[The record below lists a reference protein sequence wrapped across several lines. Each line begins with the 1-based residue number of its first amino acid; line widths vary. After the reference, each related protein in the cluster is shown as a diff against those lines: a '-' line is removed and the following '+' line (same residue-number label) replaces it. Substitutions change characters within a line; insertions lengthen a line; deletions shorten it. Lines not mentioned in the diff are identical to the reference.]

1 MTPRLT
7 IIVPA
12 FNEADRLPAGMG
24 RFDAAV
30 ADGAVRLNE
39 TEVVLID
46 DGSTDDTAAV
56 ARRLLAPLP
65 HHRVISLPANGG
77 KGAAVRTGVALARG
91 PYVAY
96 MDADMAIDPRAVPS
110 LLDAL
115 RSSEAAIGSR
125 ALAHSMVDGTYAVRA
140 VMGRMFNRL
149 VTTGTGLGLQD
160 TQCGFKAFRTP
171 VARLLFHLVGIDRFA
186 FDVELLERAR
196 RLGLRITE
204 VPVHWKNVPGSTV
217 HPLHDSLSML
227 ADVYRSRYGFLPT
240 LPVPAVIV
248 RDGSGALGGGTLGG
262 SALGGGAVGAA
273 PAGALAARVG
283 QGGGRLPGRRAGAP
297 GGAGAVGDGAVAPG
311 RAGRRGHRVLGPPGR
326 VPLAGSDPSLPHPRR
341 PGRPRHPVGAAAG
354 GHGSL
359 GSGLRSSAVRWPR

>member
-56 ARRLLAPLP
+56 ARRLLAALP

-273 PAGALAARVG
+273 PAGALAERVG
-283 QGGGRLPGRRAGAP
+283 KVVADSLDGAP
-297 GGAGAVGDGAVAPG
+297 
-311 RAGRRGHRVLGPPGR
+311 
-326 VPLAGSDPSLPHPRR
+326 VPLVGRGPSVTVLLPLVEPAD
-341 PGRPRHPVGAAAG
+341 VATVF
-354 GHGSL
+354 
-359 GSGLRSSAVRWPR
+359 SGLRAEFPSLEVTRRSLTLDGLAALGTLSGQLQAATDPSGVD

>member
-30 ADGAVRLNE
+30 ADGAVRLDE

-46 DGSTDDTAAV
+46 DGSTDETAAV
-56 ARRLLAPLP
+56 ARSLLAPLP
-65 HHRVISLPANGG
+65 HHRVISLPANSG
-77 KGAAVRTGVALARG
+77 KGAAVRTGVTLARG

-115 RSSEAAIGSR
+115 RSSEVAIGSR

-227 ADVYRSRYGFLPT
+227 ADVYRSRYGFLT
-240 LPVPAVIV
+240 TSPVPAVIV
-248 RDGSGALGGGTLGG
+248 RDGSGALGGG
-262 SALGGGAVGAA
+262 AIGGGA
-273 PAGALAARVG
+273 PAGALAERVG
-283 QGGGRLPGRRAGAP
+283 KVVADSLDGAP
-297 GGAGAVGDGAVAPG
+297 VPQVGRGPSVTVLLPLVEPAGVATVFSALRAEFPSLEVTRRSLTLDGLAA
-311 RAGRRGHRVLGPPGR
+311 LGTLSGQ
-326 VPLAGSDPSLPHPRR
+326 LQAATDPS
-341 PGRPRHPVGAAAG
+341 GVD
-354 GHGSL
+354 
-359 GSGLRSSAVRWPR
+359 

>member
-1 MTPRLT
+1 MTPLLT

-227 ADVYRSRYGFLPT
+227 ADVYRSRYGFLT
-240 LPVPAVIV
+240 TSPVPAVIV
-248 RDGSGALGGGTLGG
+248 RNGSGALGGG
-262 SALGGGAVGAA
+262 ALGGGA
-273 PAGALAARVG
+273 PAGALAERVG
-283 QGGGRLPGRRAGAP
+283 KVVADSLDGAP
-297 GGAGAVGDGAVAPG
+297 VPQVGRGPSVTVLLPLVEPAGVATVFSALRAEFPSLEVTRRSLTLDGLAA
-311 RAGRRGHRVLGPPGR
+311 LGTLSGQ
-326 VPLAGSDPSLPHPRR
+326 LQAATDPS
-341 PGRPRHPVGAAAG
+341 GVD
-354 GHGSL
+354 
-359 GSGLRSSAVRWPR
+359 

>member
-30 ADGAVRLNE
+30 ADGAVKLDE

-46 DGSTDDTAAV
+46 DGSTDDTAGV

-65 HHRVISLPANGG
+65 HHRVISLPANSG
-77 KGAAVRTGVALARG
+77 KGAAVRTGVTLARG

-273 PAGALAARVG
+273 PASVLAERVG
-283 QGGGRLPGRRAGAP
+283 KVVADSLDGAP
-297 GGAGAVGDGAVAPG
+297 
-311 RAGRRGHRVLGPPGR
+311 
-326 VPLAGSDPSLPHPRR
+326 VPLVGRGPSVTVLLPLVEPAD
-341 PGRPRHPVGAAAG
+341 VATVF
-354 GHGSL
+354 
-359 GSGLRSSAVRWPR
+359 SGLRAEFPSLEVTRRSLTLDGLAALGTLSGQLQAATDPSGVD

>member
-30 ADGAVRLNE
+30 ADGAVRLDE

-56 ARRLLAPLP
+56 ARRLLAALP

-248 RDGSGALGGGTLGG
+248 RDGSGAVGG

-273 PAGALAARVG
+273 PASVL
-283 QGGGRLPGRRAGAP
+283 GG
-297 GGAGAVGDGAVAPG
+297 GAVGAAPASVLAERVGKVVADSLDGAP
-311 RAGRRGHRVLGPPGR
+311 
-326 VPLAGSDPSLPHPRR
+326 VPLVGRGPSVTVLLPLVEPAD
-341 PGRPRHPVGAAAG
+341 VATVF
-354 GHGSL
+354 
-359 GSGLRSSAVRWPR
+359 SGLRAEFPSVEVTRRSLTLDGLAALGTLAGQLQAATDPSGVD

>member
-30 ADGAVRLNE
+30 ADGAVKLDE

-46 DGSTDDTAAV
+46 DGSTDDTAGV

-65 HHRVISLPANGG
+65 HHRVISLPANSG
-77 KGAAVRTGVALARG
+77 KGAAVRTGVTLARG

-115 RSSEAAIGSR
+115 RSSEVAIGSR

-227 ADVYRSRYGFLPT
+227 ADVYRSRYGFLT
-240 LPVPAVIV
+240 TSPVPAVIV
-248 RDGSGALGGGTLGG
+248 RDGSGALGGG
-262 SALGGGAVGAA
+262 AIGGGA
-273 PAGALAARVG
+273 PAGALAERVG
-283 QGGGRLPGRRAGAP
+283 KVVADSLDGAP
-297 GGAGAVGDGAVAPG
+297 VPQVGRGPSVTVLLPLVEPAGVATVFSALRAEFPYLEVTRRSLTLDGLAA
-311 RAGRRGHRVLGPPGR
+311 LGTLSGQ
-326 VPLAGSDPSLPHPRR
+326 LQAATDPS
-341 PGRPRHPVGAAAG
+341 GVD
-354 GHGSL
+354 
-359 GSGLRSSAVRWPR
+359 

>member
-1 MTPRLT
+1 MTPLLT

-273 PAGALAARVG
+273 PAGALAERVG
-283 QGGGRLPGRRAGAP
+283 KVVADSLDGAP
-297 GGAGAVGDGAVAPG
+297 
-311 RAGRRGHRVLGPPGR
+311 
-326 VPLAGSDPSLPHPRR
+326 VPLVGRGPSVTVLLPLVEPAD
-341 PGRPRHPVGAAAG
+341 VATVF
-354 GHGSL
+354 
-359 GSGLRSSAVRWPR
+359 SGLRAEFPSLEVTRRSLTLDGLAALGTLSGQLQAATDPSGVD

>member
-30 ADGAVRLNE
+30 ADGAVRLDE

-262 SALGGGAVGAA
+262 SALDGGAVGAA
-273 PAGALAARVG
+273 PAGALAERVG
-283 QGGGRLPGRRAGAP
+283 KVVADSLDGAP
-297 GGAGAVGDGAVAPG
+297 
-311 RAGRRGHRVLGPPGR
+311 
-326 VPLAGSDPSLPHPRR
+326 VPLVGRGPSVTVLLPLVEPAD
-341 PGRPRHPVGAAAG
+341 VATVF
-354 GHGSL
+354 
-359 GSGLRSSAVRWPR
+359 SGLRAEFPSLEVTRRSLTLDGLAALGTLSGQLQAATDPSGVD

>member
-1 MTPRLT
+1 MTPLLT

-30 ADGAVRLNE
+30 TDGAVRLNE

-273 PAGALAARVG
+273 PAGALAERVG
-283 QGGGRLPGRRAGAP
+283 KVVADSLDGAP
-297 GGAGAVGDGAVAPG
+297 
-311 RAGRRGHRVLGPPGR
+311 
-326 VPLAGSDPSLPHPRR
+326 VPLVGRGPSVTVLLPLVEPAD
-341 PGRPRHPVGAAAG
+341 VATVF
-354 GHGSL
+354 
-359 GSGLRSSAVRWPR
+359 SGLRAEFPSLEVTRRSLTLDGLAALGTLSGQLQAATDPSGVD